1 MLRREDLLLLL
12 LLHHHRRVQEGRRR
26 QPRQKAGVLH
36 RIPGPVAAPSITPPL
51 TSRYRIA
58 MAQLAEHL
66 VQRHSGLSHT
76 NEWPKLGAA
85 CLRLLEIDE
94 SQVDA
99 IFAESV
105 PILDAEE

>member
-1 MLRREDLLLLL
+1 VIET
-12 LLHHHRRVQEGRRR
+12 
-26 QPRQKAGVLH
+26 
-36 RIPGPVAAPSITPPL
+36 PSITPPL

-66 VQRHSGLSHT
+66 VQRHSGLCHT
-76 NEWPKLGAA
+76 SEWPKLGAA
-85 CLRLLEIDE
+85 CLRLLDDRE
-94 SQVDA
+94 SQVDE